1 MATASVMTKN
11 AASVLV
17 LSTDAAVRAR
27 LRSALTEQRW
37 EVYEADGGAAALL
50 LMERTHPHATLLDGP
65 LPDLYLEDFAD
76 EVRSSHPTMDLIAL
90 DGALAGLAGAARSP
104 RRGELLQVLRSVCEE
119 GSAPLIPDMVSP
131 IRPAVAMAPGPDGKL
146 WPRSTPP
153 ASAVTAISVRLPE
166 LIGDSNRMLEVSRR
180 IRLVAKRKTTVLIQG
195 PTGTGK
201 EVVAHALHR
210 LSPRADR
217 PFVALNC
224 AAIPEALLEAEL
236 FGHARGAFTGAVQR
250 RTGRIEATNGG
261 TLFLDEIGEMP
272 LALQSKLLRFLES
285 GELQRVGENET
296 VRVDVRIVAATHQ
309 PLARRTQEG
318 SFRADLFYRLAVFP
332 VQTLISTL
340 QRMGVNV
347 PTTGSANTLRVQN
360 MAAVFIAATL
370 PPFAEPG
377 TKIDV
382 TASSAGDARSL
393 NGGLLLMKPLYGPDG
408 RIYAQAQ
415 GPIVL
420 GGYAAAA
427 NGNVKVVNHPTT
439 GRIPGGAMVE
449 RGVPLE
455 LSRLPSLSILLN
467 DADFR
472 TAERMADAINSELK
486 RPLAHAADSRRVD
499 LRPQPGED
507 LPALLARVEAVEI
520 ETFPRAK
527 LVVNERTGTVVIGGN
542 VRLLPVS
549 ILHGGLVVNVVSEVA
564 VSQPGP
570 FSNGTTQTV
579 QQTSVSAQDKP
590 VNQIV
595 LKPGATV
602 DDLVQEL
609 QGIGA
614 SARDV
619 ISILQAMKEAG
630 ALEAELEV
638 L

>member
-1 MATASVMTKN
+1 MTTPTARTLSSDSWNAWSFSSCAGWKN
-11 AASVLV
+11 SGRFARIVFLLV
-17 LSTDAAVRAR
+17 FV
-27 LRSALTEQRW
+27 
-37 EVYEADGGAAALL
+37 
-50 LMERTHPHATLLDGP
+50 P
-65 LPDLYLEDFAD
+65 LF
-76 EVRSSHPTMDLIAL
+76 
-90 DGALAGLAGAARSP
+90 
-104 RRGELLQVLRSVCEE
+104 
-119 GSAPLIPDMVSP
+119 
-131 IRPAVAMAPGPDGKL
+131 
-146 WPRSTPP
+146 
-153 ASAVTAISVRLPE
+153 ASAQPAGDARAHRVRIKDVATIE
-166 LIGDSNRMLEVSRR
+166 GVRDNQLIGYGIVVGLS
-180 IRLVAKRKTTVLIQG
+180 
-195 PTGTGK
+195 GTGD
-201 EVVAHALHR
+201 
-210 LSPRADR
+210 SQQ
-217 PFVALNC
+217 
-224 AAIPEALLEAEL
+224 
-236 FGHARGAFTGAVQR
+236 T
-250 RTGRIEATNGG
+250 
-261 TLFLDEIGEMP
+261 
-272 LALQSKLLRFLES
+272 
-285 GELQRVGENET
+285 
-296 VRVDVRIVAATHQ
+296 
-309 PLARRTQEG
+309 
-318 SFRADLFYRLAVFP
+318 VFP

-360 MAAVFIAATL
+360 MAAVFVAATL

-377 TKIDV
+377 TKLDV

-393 NGGLLLMKPLYGPDG
+393 NGGLLLMTPLYGPDG

-427 NGNVKVVNHPTT
+427 NGNAKLVNHPTT

-449 RGVPLE
+449 RGVPLD

-467 DADFR
+467 EADFR
-472 TAERMADAINSELK
+472 TAERMADEINNDLK

-499 LRPQPGED
+499 LHPQPGED

-520 ETFPRAK
+520 QTYPRAK
-527 LVVNERTGTVVIGGN
+527 VVVNERTGTVVIGGD
-542 VRLLPVS
+542 VRLQPVS
-549 ILHGGLVVNVVSEVA
+549 ILHGGLVVNVISDVV

-570 FSNGTTQTV
+570 LSNGTTQTV
-579 QQTSVSAQDKP
+579 QETRVDAQEKP

-595 LKPGATV
+595 LKRGATV